1 VLERRGEYDP
11 DVFLFVMR
19 MDLKAALV
27 VFPRSLTPDRLVESP
42 NKLVKSGEYV
52 FKVLLIE
59 VLPLDLTKPLDCPLA
74 MLNARRIREAYAH
87 AVKQNLTLQAKRT
100 ILGGVDYPPYGM
112 DKDEWERL
120 HLEADQHHEPKPL
133 RRCDHNDPSNHVIA
147 GKDRHGRTRIICR
160 QCTGVIRYEGSQ
172 GT

>member
-1 VLERRGEYDP
+1 MQGVRKQYDAALAEWSSRAERELKNWLQASGYDVTHLPHGTMGTDLYASNGKESFYIEIERTGSNRWEKDKAPPAALKTSELNVLERRGEYDP

-59 VLPLDLTKPLDCPLA
+59 VLPMK
-74 MLNARRIREAYAH
+74 
-87 AVKQNLTLQAKRT
+87 
-100 ILGGVDYPPYGM
+100 
-112 DKDEWERL
+112 ER
-120 HLEADQHHEPKPL
+120 
-133 RRCDHNDPSNHVIA
+133 
-147 GKDRHGRTRIICR
+147 
-160 QCTGVIRYEGSQ
+160 
-172 GT
+172 GTSKSL